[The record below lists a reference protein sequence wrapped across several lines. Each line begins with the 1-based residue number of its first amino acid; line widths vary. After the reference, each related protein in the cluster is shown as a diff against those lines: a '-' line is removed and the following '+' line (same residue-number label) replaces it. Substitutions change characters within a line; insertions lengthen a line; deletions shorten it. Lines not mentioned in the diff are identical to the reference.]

1 MAVYY
6 KISSLEDSLAL
17 EDNMPKVLVDNC
29 APYAQPLD
37 LAGLDPDLSQVNVK
51 LTVAGVPLLNGL
63 TAGTSWEGHQ
73 DPSVGTI
80 VK

>member
-29 APYAQPLD
+29 APYTQPLD
-37 LAGLDPDLSQVNVK
+37 LAGLDPDLSEVNVK

-63 TAGTSWEGHQ
+63 TAGASWEGHQ